1 MFLSLH
7 VWIVKFTLIIKM
19 KLFNK
24 YCIFY
29 LSKKMVRQKEE
40 KIPRGFNKIKL
51 KKIISK
57 FLRLRIRHLENI
69 HISSLS
75 LEHSS

>member
-1 MFLSLH
+1 
-7 VWIVKFTLIIKM
+7 
-19 KLFNK
+19 
-24 YCIFY
+24 
-29 LSKKMVRQKEE
+29 MVRQKEE